1 MIALGSEGQ
10 PLSLRQRQRA
20 LDRRQIR
27 LYDVPRA
34 AGIRPDGRV
43 ADPDAERRGRV
54 MIVEGHGLS
63 ILTPNHPTIQT
74 SIAGIML

>member
-10 PLSLRQRQRA
+10 PLSLRQRQSA

-34 AGIRPDGRV
+34 
-43 ADPDAERRGRV
+43 
-54 MIVEGHGLS
+54 GLS

-74 SIAGIML
+74 TIAGIML